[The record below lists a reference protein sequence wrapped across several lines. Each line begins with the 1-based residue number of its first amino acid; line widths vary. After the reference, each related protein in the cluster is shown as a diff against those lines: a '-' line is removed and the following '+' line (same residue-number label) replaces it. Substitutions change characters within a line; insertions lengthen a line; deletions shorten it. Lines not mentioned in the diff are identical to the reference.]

1 MKTTSFI
8 LALIISISIGKA
20 QTNHQVSYFSLQD
33 VKLLSSP
40 FLQAQQTDLH
50 YILALDPDRLSAPFL
65 REAGLTS
72 KAPSYTN
79 WENTGLD
86 GHIGGHYLSA
96 LSMMYAATGD
106 TAIYHRLNYMLNEL
120 HRAQQAVGTGFIGG
134 TPGSLQL
141 WKEIK
146 AGDIRAG
153 GFSLNGKWV
162 PLYNIHKTYAGL
174 RDAYLYAHSD
184 LARQMLIDLTDWM
197 IDITSGLSD
206 NQMQD
211 MLRSEH
217 GGLNETFADVA
228 EITGDKKYLKL
239 ARRFSHKVIL
249 DPLIKNEDRLNGM
262 HANTQI
268 PKVIGYKRVAEVS
281 KDDKDWNH
289 AAEWDHAAR
298 FFWNTVVNHRSVCI
312 GGNSVR
318 EHFHPSDNFTSMLN
332 DVQGPETCNT
342 YNMLRL
348 TKMLYQN
355 SGDVDNS
362 NKPDPRYVDYYER
375 ALYNHILSSQ
385 EPDKGGF
392 VYFTPM
398 RPGHYRVYSQPE
410 TSMWCCVGSGLE
422 NHTKYGEFIYA
433 HRQDTL
439 YVNLFIPSQLNWKEQ
454 GVTLTQE
461 TLFPDD
467 GKVTLRIDKAS
478 KKKLTLMIRIP
489 GWAGSSK
496 DYAITINGQKK
507 KYAIR
512 PGVSTYLP
520 IHRKWKKGDV
530 ITFNLPM
537 EVSLEQIP
545 DKKDYY
551 AFLYGPIVL
560 AASTGTE
567 HLDGIYADDSRGGHI
582 AHGKQIP
589 LQEVPMLIGN
599 PVSIRTSLHKLNGNK
614 LAFSYDGNIYPA
626 QMGKPLEL
634 VPFFRLHNS
643 RYAVYFRQTSEEQFK
658 AIQEEMATA
667 ERKATELAN
676 QTVDLIFPGEQ
687 QPESDHGIQYEE
699 SETGTH
705 KDRHFR
711 RAKRWFSYNLKV
723 KKEASQLMLTIRKE
737 DRNKTMILLNN
748 ERLTLTPTISKADKD
763 GFITLNYLLPQKLKA
778 GSCEILLKPDGTEWT
793 SAIYEVRLLK

>member
-65 REAGLTS
+65 REAGLTP

-106 TAIYHRLNYMLNEL
+106 TAIYQRPNYMLNEL

-281 KDDKDWNH
+281 KNDKDWNH

-433 HRQDTL
+433 HQQDTL

-467 GKVTLRIDKAS
+467 EKVTLRIDKAA
-478 KKKLTLMIRIP
+478 KKNLTLMIRIP
-489 GWAGSSK
+489 EWAGNSEG
-496 DYAITINGQKK
+496 YEITINGKK
-507 KYAIR
+507 HLSDIQA
-512 PGVSTYLP
+512 GTSTYLP
-520 IHRKWKKGDV
+520 LRRKWKKGDV
-530 ITFNLPM
+530 ITFHLPM
-537 EVSLEQIP
+537 KVSLEQIP

-560 AASTGTE
+560 ATSTGTE
-567 HLDGIYADDSRGGHI
+567 NLDGIYADDSRGGRSHCPRP
-582 AHGKQIP
+582 ANTFAGGP
-589 LQEVPMLIGN
+589 DADRESRFYP
-599 PVSIRTSLHKLNGNK
+599 P
-614 LAFSYDGNIYPA
+614 FSS
-626 QMGKPLEL
+626 QTERK
-634 VPFFRLHNS
+634 
-643 RYAVYFRQTSEEQFK
+643 QTSF
-658 AIQEEMATA
+658 
-667 ERKATELAN
+667 
-676 QTVDLIFPGEQ
+676 
-687 QPESDHGIQYEE
+687 
-699 SETGTH
+699 
-705 KDRHFR
+705 
-711 RAKRWFSYNLKV
+711 
-723 KKEASQLMLTIRKE
+723 
-737 DRNKTMILLNN
+737 
-748 ERLTLTPTISKADKD
+748 
-763 GFITLNYLLPQKLKA
+763 
-778 GSCEILLKPDGTEWT
+778 
-793 SAIYEVRLLK
+793 